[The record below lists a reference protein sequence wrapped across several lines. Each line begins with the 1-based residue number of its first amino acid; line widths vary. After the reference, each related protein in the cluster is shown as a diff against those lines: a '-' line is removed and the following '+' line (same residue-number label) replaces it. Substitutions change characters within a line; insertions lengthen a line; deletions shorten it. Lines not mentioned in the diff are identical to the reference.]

1 VNKIKAEHKIFQE
14 DAPTEMLPHRNPRV
28 LLMWKA
34 STHTQEES
42 LFILNKDIHNEQYF
56 YEENLQR
63 YVQAGAPLLDI
74 SPEYPLDYIP
84 VPFSYNLQPGQGIV
98 LITSRD
104 TVPED

>member
-1 VNKIKAEHKIFQE
+1 
-14 DAPTEMLPHRNPRV
+14 
-28 LLMWKA
+28 MWKA

-42 LFILNKDIHNEQYF
+42 LLIINKDVNNKQTF
-56 YEENLQR
+56 YKDNLLK
-63 YVQAGAPLLDI
+63 YLQARAPLVDI

-84 VPFSYNLQPGQGIV
+84 EPFSYELQPGQGIV